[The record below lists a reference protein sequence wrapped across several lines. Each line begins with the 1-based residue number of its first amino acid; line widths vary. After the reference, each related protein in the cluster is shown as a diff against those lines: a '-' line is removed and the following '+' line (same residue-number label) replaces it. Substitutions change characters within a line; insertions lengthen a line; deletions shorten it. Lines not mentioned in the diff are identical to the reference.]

1 MSAGSLT
8 KSSTNVSVLPR
19 VVRFRRESVCTAW
32 MPDKRLSTYMLC
44 NSGWSKPVWYFSA
57 TSKTWYSS
65 ELNFSGSS
73 DSRFVYYW
81 LWMRRPILISLSN
94 GGGQP
99 NLSQD
104 DLKKIWIP
112 IPGLDEQKEIVRYLD
127 KKTFEVDEHAMKVE
141 EAVEKL
147 LE

>member
-1 MSAGSLT
+1 MA
-8 KSSTNVSVLPR
+8 
-19 VVRFRRESVCTAW
+19 
-32 MPDKRLSTYMLC
+32 
-44 NSGWSKPVWYFSA
+44 GWSSLGGHRWS
-57 TSKTWYSS
+57 T
-65 ELNFSGSS
+65 LGG
-73 DSRFVYYW
+73 
-81 LWMRRPILISLSN
+81 RR
-94 GGGQP
+94 G
-99 NLSQD
+99 LSQD